1 MIEKEKIGFLFD
13 IAVFNV
19 SFDKI
24 EFLGAKTL
32 ARCILI
38 QLGSDGDRPRH
49 RFMSQSVSVHIL
61 APP

>member
-32 ARCILI
+32 ARCIRVR
-38 QLGSDGDRPRH
+38 LGSNDNQLQYS
-49 RFMSQSVSVHIL
+49 FMHQSV
-61 APP
+61 